1 MSKLAPY
8 TELVSRRR
16 ALGLFGATATLLGC
30 GGGGSDSATTSTAA
44 SRRLVGRPAEQAA
57 ARAAC

>member
-1 MSKLAPY
+1 MKKLVPY

-30 GGGGSDSATTSTAA
+30 SGGSGSSNTTLLHPRAA
-44 SRRLVGRPAEQAA
+44 RPAVA
-57 ARAAC
+57 